1 MALDNVNH
9 SPTNSFDAN
18 QINGYQEQRQKEAM
32 RAHLRPGEKVTFQGR
47 SLLPGSAQG
56 NLVLRDAQEPGDSY
70 RHIRSAGRKT
80 VLTPGSDAQ
89 VGEGVNYWSV
99 SKELA
104 GRLKGAEA
112 NAAEILS
119 TMRELVKYN
128 GKTMAEACKV
138 APGEVIK
145 LPEHYK
151 RLQG

>member
-9 SPTNSFDAN
+9 SPTSSFDAN
-18 QINGYQEQRQKEAM
+18 QINGYHEQRQKEAM

-47 SLLPGSAQG
+47 SLLA
-56 NLVLRDAQEPGDSY
+56 
-70 RHIRSAGRKT
+70 
-80 VLTPGSDAQ
+80 GSDAQ
-89 VGEGVNYWSV
+89 VGDGVNYWSV

-104 GRLKGAEA
+104 RRLKGAEA

-151 RLQG
+151 RLQA